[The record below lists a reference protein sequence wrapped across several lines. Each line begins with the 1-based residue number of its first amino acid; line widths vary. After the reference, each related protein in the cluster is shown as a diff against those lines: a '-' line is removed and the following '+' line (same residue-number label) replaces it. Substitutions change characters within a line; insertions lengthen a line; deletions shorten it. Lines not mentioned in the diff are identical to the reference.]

1 MDTFRED
8 HDHQSASDAIRDG
21 STGAYVNP
29 LGRALSVLSVFGP
42 HDRWM
47 GVSEIALKTS
57 VPLSTAS
64 RLIKS
69 LQSLGYL
76 HYQPETKKYRLTAK
90 VLMLGYAAIAHS
102 DLQTLALPKMQEL
115 ADEMRT
121 HVVLGSRDRLDVVLL
136 ECCAFQHGVVRG
148 EPSTFGISVGTR
160 LPIADSPLGWA
171 LLAALPELERR
182 YLSLKIENRF
192 KSDWPRIRTR
202 MTKAQLQVQE
212 KGFCASLGEVDPDLA
227 MVAIPLTISGHAPM
241 VIACIG
247 QSSRMTSS
255 RIDREFGPKMR
266 QMVRY
271 LQRETQLE

>member
-1 MDTFRED
+1 MQDSAAI
-8 HDHQSASDAIRDG
+8 HDGG
-21 STGAYVNP
+21 SGAYVNP

-42 HDRWM
+42 HERWL
-47 GVSEIALKTS
+47 GASEIALKTS

-69 LQSLGYL
+69 LQALGYL
-76 HYQPETKKYRLTAK
+76 HYQPQTKKYRLTAK

-115 ADEMRT
+115 ADDMRT

-136 ECCAFQHGVVRG
+136 ECCVFQEGALER
-148 EPSTFGISVGTR
+148 ESATLGISVGTR
-160 LPIADSPLGWA
+160 LAIADSPLGWA

-182 YLSLKIENRF
+182 YLSLKIEHRF
-192 KSDWPRIRTR
+192 NHDWPRVRTR
-202 MTKAQLQVQE
+202 LTRAQIQVQE

-227 MVAIPLTISGHAPM
+227 IVAIPLTIAGYAPM

-255 RIDREFGPKMR
+255 RIDREFGPR
-266 QMVRY
+266 LRHMVRY
-271 LQRETQLE
+271 LQRESA